1 MLRWYRCFVLRGPSS
16 RPQAANA
23 DLHHPSLQP
32 ESLLSRAATSCIQSS
47 AQFHI
52 AFTITFAI
60 IAVESGFIMVQEEP
74 KAAYVGFGRSQE
86 HHDAEELVSAVTC
99 LEFPG
104 LAIQ

>member
-1 MLRWYRCFVLRGPSS
+1 MFRWYRCFVLRGPFTS
-16 RPQAANA
+16 RPAHA

-32 ESLLSRAATSCIQSS
+32 EPLLSRAATSCIQSS
-47 AQFHI
+47 AQSSN

-74 KAAYVGFGRSQE
+74 KAAYVVFGCSQE
-86 HHDAEELVSAVTC
+86 HREAEELASAIAC
-99 LEFPG
+99 LKFSG